1 MNCWASSLRRIVFA
15 CAAAAMLLAPLGVR
29 AADPPYEIHAIVP
42 MTGSG
47 GFLGKSEVALFGAF
61 EIYANQHGGIN
72 GRPIKFVLHDDTSNP
87 QVAVQLANELVASKV
102 PIILGASLAATC
114 SAEIPV
120 IKSGPVAFCLSN
132 AVVPPVGGF
141 MYAAMVTTANHVG
154 AGLRYARLRGLRK
167 VAYIVSTDT
176 SGQQGEHD
184 IEAAIASDENKAMSI
199 VAREHFN
206 PTDLTVAA
214 QIARIKAAGPDLV
227 VLWTTGVAA
236 GTVLRGLADAGM
248 LDVPV
253 LISPGNATYAQMEQ
267 YAAFLPKQLYFTLPA
282 AVLPDRVT
290 DRGTRAAIADLLA
303 TLKPLGIRPDITTSS
318 VWDSSLMVLAAL
330 RKLGVTAGPDAL
342 RAFVSNLKDFTGSAG
357 RYDFTKIP
365 QRGIGEDS
373 EYVGRWDAAKDTWV
387 GVSKAG
393 GAPL

>member
-1 MNCWASSLRRIVFA
+1 MARAIVTL
-15 CAAAAMLLAPLGVR
+15 CAALAMLAPLGAS
-29 AADPPYEIHAIVP
+29 AADPYEIHAIVP

-47 GFLGKSEVALFGAF
+47 GFLGKSEVALFSAF
-61 EIYANQHGGIN
+61 ESYANQHGGIN

-87 QVAVQLANELVASKV
+87 QVAVQLTNDLVAAKV
-102 PIILGASLAATC
+102 PVILGASLAATC

-120 IKSGPVAFCLSN
+120 IKNGPVAFCLSN

-154 AGLRYARLRGLRK
+154 AGLRYARLRGMRK

-184 IEAAIASDENKAMSI
+184 IEAAMAADENKAMSI

-214 QIARIKAAGPDLV
+214 QVARIKAANPDLI

-290 DRGTRAAIADLLA
+290 DRATRAAIVDLLA
-303 TLKPLGIRPDITTSS
+303 TLRPLGIRPDITTSS
-318 VWDSSLMVLAAL
+318 VWDSSLMVLTAL
-330 RKLGVTAGPDAL
+330 RKLGVNATPDAL
-342 RAFVSNLKDFTGSAG
+342 RAYVSSLSSFTGSG
-357 RYDFTKIP
+357 GTVRFRQDP
-365 QRGIGEDS
+365 
-373 EYVGRWDAAKDTWV
+373 AARDR
-387 GVSKAG
+387 
-393 GAPL
+393 

>member
-1 MNCWASSLRRIVFA
+1 MHLVRTLLTLCVAFALVVPLRA
-15 CAAAAMLLAPLGVR
+15 G
-29 AADPPYEIHAIVP
+29 AADPYEIHVIIP

-47 GFLGKSEVALFGAF
+47 GFLGKSETALFSAF
-61 EIYANQHGGIN
+61 ETYANQHGGIA

-87 QVAVQLANELVASKV
+87 QVAVQLTNELVSAKV
-102 PIILGASLAATC
+102 PVILGASLAATC

-120 IKSGPVAFCLSN
+120 LKNGPLAFCLSN
-132 AVVPPVGGF
+132 AVVPAVGGF
-141 MYAAMVTTANHVG
+141 MYAAMVTTANHVI
-154 AGLRYARLRGLRK
+154 AGLRYSRLRGLRK
-167 VAYIVSTDT
+167 IAYIVSTDT

-184 IEAAIASDENKAMSI
+184 IEAALASDENKGMTI

-214 QIARIKAAGPDLV
+214 QIARIKAAAPDLV

-248 LDVPV
+248 LEIPV

-267 YAAFLPKQLYFTLPA
+267 YTQFLPKQLYFTLPA
-282 AVLPDRVT
+282 AVLSDRVT
-290 DRGTRAAIADLLA
+290 DRATRAAIADQHA
-303 TLKPLGIRPDITTSS
+303 TLAPLSIRPDITTSS
-318 VWDSSLMVLAAL
+318 VWDSSLLVLSAL
-330 RKLGVTAGPDAL
+330 RRLGVNASPDAL
-342 RAFVSNLKDFTGSAG
+342 RNYVAGLKDFTGSAG

-387 GVSKAG
+387 SVSKAG